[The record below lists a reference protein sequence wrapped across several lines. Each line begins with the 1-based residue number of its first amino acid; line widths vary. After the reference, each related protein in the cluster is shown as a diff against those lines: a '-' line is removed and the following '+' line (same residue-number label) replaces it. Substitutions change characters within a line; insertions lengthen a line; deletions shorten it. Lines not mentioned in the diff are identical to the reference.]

1 MAGEVLLAAGAKPA
15 AGGVALPGG
24 GAATGAETGGAA
36 PGVTVTPAGM
46 RTALH
51 QHLRHA

>member
-1 MAGEVLLAAGAKPA
+1 MLLVGAKPA
-15 AGGVALPGG
+15 AGGVALPVG

-46 RTALH
+46 ITGSHQRLH
-51 QHLRHA
+51 HV